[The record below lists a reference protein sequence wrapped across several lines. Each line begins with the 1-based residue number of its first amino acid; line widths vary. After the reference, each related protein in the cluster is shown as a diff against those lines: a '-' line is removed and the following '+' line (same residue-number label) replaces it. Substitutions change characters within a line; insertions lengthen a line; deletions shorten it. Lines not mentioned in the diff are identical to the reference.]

1 MELQDIIALSRRY
14 GSDPEAVLAGG
25 GNTSAKDPHR
35 MYIKCSGVQL
45 ATMDE
50 AGFVPIDRHKM
61 DVAMAQSYPAED
73 AAREAAFL
81 QAVMA
86 TLALPGETRR
96 PSVEAPLH
104 NLFPQRLVLHVH
116 PALINGLT
124 CSREGEAACRRLF
137 GDQVLWVPLCRPGY
151 VLASLCREA
160 MARHKARTGRLPQI
174 LLLQN
179 HGIFVA
185 GDTPEEIDGL
195 YAWVRDTLAKE
206 VRQVPDLTPAG
217 REVPR
222 LTQLLKE
229 RCQMEYAAFS
239 GGRDILALA
248 RSPQAAAPVLGAFTP
263 DHIVYYGAAP
273 AYMEGPEDLAA
284 LEQIPAGCR
293 LVLVGG
299 SGSYALG
306 HTQKAADTAALLFQ
320 DAVKIAVYSQAF
332 GGYQHMT
339 QELTDFITHWE
350 VESYRK
356 SQMK

>member
-1 MELQDIIALSRRY
+1 MLVMIALSRRY

-25 GNTSAKDPHR
+25 GNTSAKDPDR

-50 AGFVPIDRHKM
+50 AGFVPIDRHKL
-61 DVAMAQSYPAED
+61 DAAMAQSYPAED

-86 TLALPGETRR
+86 TRTLPGETRR

-137 GDQVLWVPLCRPGY
+137 GDAVLWIPLCRPGY

-160 MARHKARTGRLPQI
+160 MAGHKARTGRLPQI

-185 GDTPEEIDGL
+185 GDTPAEIDHL

-206 VRQVPDLTPAG
+206 IRRAPDLAPAG
-217 REVPR
+217 REDPELTRR
-222 LTQLLKE
+222 LKA
-229 RCQMEYAAFS
+229 RCQMEYAAF
-239 GGRDILALA
+239 GGRPGCSGPGPIPPGRRAGAGGLYPGPYRILRGCA
-248 RSPQAAAPVLGAFTP
+248 RLSGKPGGPGRPGANTRR
-263 DHIVYYGAAP
+263 
-273 AYMEGPEDLAA
+273 L
-284 LEQIPAGCR
+284 PAGAGGGER
-293 LVLVGG
+293 LLRPGPYPKGG
-299 SGSYALG
+299 R
-306 HTQKAADTAALLFQ
+306 
-320 DAVKIAVYSQAF
+320 
-332 GGYQHMT
+332 
-339 QELTDFITHWE
+339 
-350 VESYRK
+350 YRGPTLPGCGEDRRL
-356 SQMK
+356 

>member
-86 TLALPGETRR
+86 TRALPGETRR

-124 CSREGEAACRRLF
+124 CSREGEAAS
-137 GDQVLWVPLCRPGY
+137 GP
-151 VLASLCREA
+151 
-160 MARHKARTGRLPQI
+160 
-174 LLLQN
+174 
-179 HGIFVA
+179 
-185 GDTPEEIDGL
+185 
-195 YAWVRDTLAKE
+195 
-206 VRQVPDLTPAG
+206 
-217 REVPR
+217 
-222 LTQLLKE
+222 
-229 RCQMEYAAFS
+229 FS
-239 GGRDILALA
+239 GR
-248 RSPQAAAPVLGAFTP
+248 P
-263 DHIVYYGAAP
+263 
-273 AYMEGPEDLAA
+273 
-284 LEQIPAGCR
+284 
-293 LVLVGG
+293 
-299 SGSYALG
+299 
-306 HTQKAADTAALLFQ
+306 LF
-320 DAVKIAVYSQAF
+320 S
-332 GGYQHMT
+332 
-339 QELTDFITHWE
+339 
-350 VESYRK
+350 
-356 SQMK
+356 

>member
-1 MELQDIIALSRRY
+1 MCIRDRSRRY

-35 MYIKCSGVQL
+35 RYIKCSGVQL

-86 TLALPGETRR
+86 TRALPGETRR

-160 MARHKARTGRLPQI
+160 MAHHKARTGRLPQI

-185 GDTPEEIDGL
+185 GDTPAEIDRL

-206 VRQVPDLTPAG
+206 IRRAVSYTHLTLP
-217 REVPR
+217 
-222 LTQLLKE
+222 T
-229 RCQMEYAAFS
+229 
-239 GGRDILALA
+239 IL
-248 RSPQAAAPVLGAFTP
+248 RV
-263 DHIVYYGAAP
+263 
-273 AYMEGPEDLAA
+273 
-284 LEQIPAGCR
+284 
-293 LVLVGG
+293 
-299 SGSYALG
+299 
-306 HTQKAADTAALLFQ
+306 
-320 DAVKIAVYSQAF
+320 
-332 GGYQHMT
+332 
-339 QELTDFITHWE
+339 
-350 VESYRK
+350 
-356 SQMK
+356 

>member
-14 GSDPEAVLAGG
+14 GSDPVAVLAGG

-86 TLALPGETRR
+86 TRALPGETRR

-137 GDQVLWVPLCRPGY
+137 GDAVLWIPLCRPGY

-195 YAWVRDTLAKE
+195 YAWVRIP
-206 VRQVPDLTPAG
+206 RPRRSG
-217 REVPR
+217 RFR
-222 LTQLLKE
+222 T
-229 RCQMEYAAFS
+229 
-239 GGRDILALA
+239 
-248 RSPQAAAPVLGAFTP
+248 
-263 DHIVYYGAAP
+263 
-273 AYMEGPEDLAA
+273 
-284 LEQIPAGCR
+284 
-293 LVLVGG
+293 
-299 SGSYALG
+299 
-306 HTQKAADTAALLFQ
+306 
-320 DAVKIAVYSQAF
+320 
-332 GGYQHMT
+332 
-339 QELTDFITHWE
+339 
-350 VESYRK
+350 
-356 SQMK
+356 

>member
-86 TLALPGETRR
+86 TRALPGETRR

-124 CSREGEAACRRLF
+124 CSRGSRLPPS
-137 GDQVLWVPLCRPGY
+137 LWRPGSMGPP
-151 VLASLCREA
+151 L
-160 MARHKARTGRLPQI
+160 
-174 LLLQN
+174 
-179 HGIFVA
+179 
-185 GDTPEEIDGL
+185 
-195 YAWVRDTLAKE
+195 
-206 VRQVPDLTPAG
+206 PAG
-217 REVPR
+217 LRVG
-222 LTQLLKE
+222 Q
-229 RCQMEYAAFS
+229 
-239 GGRDILALA
+239 
-248 RSPQAAAPVLGAFTP
+248 PVQGS
-263 DHIVYYGAAP
+263 H
-273 AYMEGPEDLAA
+273 GP
-284 LEQIPAGCR
+284 P
-293 LVLVGG
+293 
-299 SGSYALG
+299 
-306 HTQKAADTAALLFQ
+306 
-320 DAVKIAVYSQAF
+320 
-332 GGYQHMT
+332 
-339 QELTDFITHWE
+339 
-350 VESYRK
+350 
-356 SQMK
+356 

>member
-86 TLALPGETRR
+86 TRALPGETRR

-124 CSREGEAACRRLF
+124 CSREGEAA
-137 GDQVLWVPLCRPGY
+137 
-151 VLASLCREA
+151 
-160 MARHKARTGRLPQI
+160 
-174 LLLQN
+174 
-179 HGIFVA
+179 
-185 GDTPEEIDGL
+185 
-195 YAWVRDTLAKE
+195 
-206 VRQVPDLTPAG
+206 
-217 REVPR
+217 
-222 LTQLLKE
+222 
-229 RCQMEYAAFS
+229 
-239 GGRDILALA
+239 
-248 RSPQAAAPVLGAFTP
+248 
-263 DHIVYYGAAP
+263 
-273 AYMEGPEDLAA
+273 
-284 LEQIPAGCR
+284 
-293 LVLVGG
+293 
-299 SGSYALG
+299 
-306 HTQKAADTAALLFQ
+306 
-320 DAVKIAVYSQAF
+320 
-332 GGYQHMT
+332 
-339 QELTDFITHWE
+339 
-350 VESYRK
+350 
-356 SQMK
+356 